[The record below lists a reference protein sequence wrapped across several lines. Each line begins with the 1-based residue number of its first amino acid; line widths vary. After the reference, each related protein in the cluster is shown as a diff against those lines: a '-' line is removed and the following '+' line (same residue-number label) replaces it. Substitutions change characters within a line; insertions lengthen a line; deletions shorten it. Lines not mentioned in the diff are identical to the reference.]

1 MRTFRD
7 HNLAEHIAGNL
18 RYLLK
23 WTGIAGLMGVLIG
36 GLGTAFYYCLSFATR
51 MRMAHPV
58 LILFL
63 PFGGLLIAL
72 MYYLCRE
79 EHDRGTN
86 LVITAITSRDQI
98 RIVKAPLIF
107 AGTVIT
113 HLFGGSCGREGAA
126 LQLGGCIGQN
136 MGFVLKLDDGD
147 RRIITMCGM
156 SAAFAS
162 QFGTPMA
169 AAFMA
174 MEISSVGVLY
184 YASLVP
190 CVISAFTAAGISR
203 ALGTVPDAFT
213 IDLIPEFTLRRALL
227 TGLLGLLCAVVSILF
242 CVALHR
248 AHDLFERFFPNLFL
262 RIFAGGV
269 MITGLSFLCG
279 LNVYNGS
286 GIHVIE
292 QAFETGSVPQLAFL
306 LKILFTAITMGSGF
320 KGGEIVPSF
329 YVGATFGNVYA
340 HLIHG
345 DPDLCTAV
353 GMAAVFCGITN
364 CPITSL
370 LICFEMFGYAG
381 MPYFLIAISIA
392 YTFSDYF
399 SIFGSQKIV
408 YSKLQNAYVN
418 HETL

>member
-1 MRTFRD
+1 MQFMGGREQK
-7 HNLAEHIAGNL
+7 EHALQNL
-18 RYLLK
+18 RYLVR
-23 WTGIAGLMGVLIG
+23 WTVIAGLVGVLIG
-36 GLGTAFYYCLSFATR
+36 GIGTAFYYSLSFVTKL
-51 MRMAHPV
+51 RMAHPY
-58 LILFL
+58 LILLL
-63 PFGGLLIAL
+63 PFGGLLIAGL
-72 MYYLCRE
+72 YHLCRE
-79 EHDRGTN
+79 DHDAGTN
-86 LVITAITSRDQI
+86 LIITAITGKDRI

-107 AGTVIT
+107 AGTVIS

-126 LQLGGCIGQN
+126 LQLGGCVGQN
-136 MGFVLKLDDGD
+136 VGYALKLDDGD

-162 QFGTPMA
+162 LFGTPMA

-190 CVISAFTAAGISR
+190 CVISALAAAGLSR
-203 ALGTVPDAFT
+203 KLGTVPDAFMVE
-213 IDLIPEFTLRRALL
+213 LIPAFTVRRAFRA
-227 TGLLGLLCAVVSILF
+227 GLLGLLCALVSILF

-248 AHDLFERFFPNLFL
+248 AHRLFDKVFPNSFV
-262 RIFAGGV
+262 RVFAGGS
-269 MITGLSFLCG
+269 MIAALSLLCG

-286 GIHVIE
+286 GIHIIE
-292 QAFETGSVPQLAFL
+292 HAFETGEVPRLAFL
-306 LKILFTAITMGSGF
+306 FKILFTAITMGSGF

-329 YVGATFGNVYA
+329 YVGAAFGNLYA
-340 HLIHG
+340 HIIQA
-345 DPDLCTAV
+345 DTNLCTAI

-381 MPYFLIAISIA
+381 MPYFLIAIAVS
-392 YTFSDYF
+392 YTFSDYY
-399 SIFGSQKIV
+399 SIFGAQKIV

-418 HETL
+418 HETR